1 MRYSKQN
8 ELIYNALVM
17 SNEHLSAD
25 DLYQIL
31 KKDFKSMSL
40 ATVYRN
46 LNKLTEMG
54 SIVRLSIPNG
64 ADRYSANLDDHYHF
78 LCTNCDKIFDIRIA
92 KFENINQI
100 IEEKTTHKV
109 KSHNIIFKGI
119 CKNCRTDNV
128 KIID

>member
-8 ELIYNALVM
+8 ELIYNALVE

-46 LNKLTEMG
+46 LNKLTELG
-54 SIVRLSIPNG
+54 KIVRLSIPNG
-64 ADRYSANLDDHYHF
+64 ADRYSAMLDDHYHF
-78 LCTNCDKIFDIRIA
+78 LCTNCNKLYDVRIA
-92 KFENINQI
+92 KFEDINKV
-100 IEEKTTHKV
+100 IEEKTGHKV
-109 KSHNIIFKGI
+109 RSHNIIFTGL